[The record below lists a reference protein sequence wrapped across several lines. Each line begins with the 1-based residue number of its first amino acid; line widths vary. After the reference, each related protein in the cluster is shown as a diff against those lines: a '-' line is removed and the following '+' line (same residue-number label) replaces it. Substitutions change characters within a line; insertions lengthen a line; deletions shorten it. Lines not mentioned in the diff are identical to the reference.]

1 MNILKLIPKYT
12 LVIGLAMM
20 SSCNDRL
27 DEVNINPNG
36 LDLSKANPN
45 LLMPTVMTSAAME
58 YLKLG
63 YGDVGGVA
71 QHIQHDGWHEGVNS
85 YGWGPQDWTAWY
97 NMLRNNQLMLER
109 ATTIDSKFHMGVA
122 LTMKAFVFGTIT
134 DLWGDAPYTAA
145 ITGAKVDGTVTPVYD
160 SQEVIYRG
168 IIEDLKQASAHFAT
182 KDNSAYLTNYD
193 VYYAGDASKWQ
204 KFANSLLLRYYMR
217 ISAKLPDV
225 AKAGIESIYSSGIY
239 IKLPSEDAVMNYLGT
254 TADLSWPGAIQWDA
268 QQTNFRRIKPAQTL
282 VSKLLSNNDPRLT
295 VWIAPVHCQWV
306 ADESLTVP
314 LDEFIRKD
322 GVIQTG
328 IVSLTDIQYQTQIKA
343 GAKFTRHYNPKLY
356 TGTGTDAINTGLYV
370 GIPAGM
376 RQPDFYNRNP
386 TTGQVVQN
394 QHVSQLADV
403 YRGSTGGIL
412 KARLMSASETS
423 FILAEAAQ
431 KGWTAGTAKE
441 HYENGIKNSLTTW
454 GIESKYAAY
463 IAEKNVA
470 FNNSLAQIIDQKW
483 IASWTVG
490 TEAWFDFR
498 RTGLPALVAGN
509 ASTENVLPVRF
520 NYGDNELNFNGSNAD
535 AAINKLEVTSHSG
548 LRGKNS
554 QWSKPWL
561 VQGTGKPW

>member
-1 MNILKLIPKYT
+1 MNFFRIIPKYT
-12 LVIGLAMM
+12 LVLGLAMM
-20 SSCNDRL
+20 VSCHDRL
-27 DEVNINPNG
+27 DEVNVNPNG
-36 LDLSKANPN
+36 VDLSKANPN
-45 LLMPTVMTSAAME
+45 LLMPPVMSEAAMA

-63 YGDVGGVA
+63 YETAGGVA
-71 QHIQHDGWHEGVNS
+71 QHIQHDGW
-85 YGWGPQDWTAWY
+85 YGGINNYDWGPEDWTNWY

-122 LTMKAFVFGTIT
+122 LTMKSFIFGTIT
-134 DLWGDAPYTAA
+134 DLWGDAPYTQALS
-145 ITGAKVDGTVTPVYD
+145 GAKSDGTITPEYD

-168 IIEDLKQASAHFAT
+168 VIEDLKQASAHFAT

-193 VYYAGDASKWQ
+193 IYYAGDAAKWQ

-225 AKAGIESIYSSGIY
+225 AKAGIESIYSSGVY
-239 IKLPSEDAVMNYLGT
+239 IKTPAEDAVMNYLGT
-254 TADLSWPGAIQWDA
+254 TGGLSWPGAVQWDA

-282 VSKLLSNNDPRLT
+282 VSKLLANNDPRLT
-295 VWIAPVHCQWV
+295 VWVNPVHVQWV
-306 ADESLTVP
+306 ADETLTTA

-328 IVSLTDIQYQTQIKA
+328 VKSLTDIQFQAQIKA

-356 TGTGTDAINTGLYV
+356 TGTGNDAINTGLYV
-370 GIPAGM
+370 GLPAGI

-386 TTGQVVQN
+386 TTGQVVEN

-431 KGWTAGTAKE
+431 KGWAAGTAKE
-441 HYENGIKNSLTTW
+441 NYENGIKNSLTTW
-454 GIESKYAAY
+454 GVDSKYATY
-463 IAEKNVA
+463 IAEKNVV
-470 FNNSLAQIIDQKW
+470 FNNTLAQIIDQKW

-498 RTGLPALVAGN
+498 RTGLPALVPGN
-509 ASTENVLPVRF
+509 ASDESVLPVRF
-520 NYGDNELNFNGSNAD
+520 NYGNNTLNFNAANAE
-535 AAINKLEVTSHSG
+535 AAVSKLEVTSHSG
-548 LRGKNS
+548 GRGRNS
-554 QWSKPWL
+554 QWSKQWL

>member
-1 MNILKLIPKYT
+1 MNIFKLIPRYT

-27 DEVNINPNG
+27 DEVNVNPNG
-36 LDLSKANPN
+36 VDLSKANPN
-45 LLMPTVMTSAAME
+45 LIMPTVMTGTAMS
-58 YLKLG
+58 YLNLG
-63 YGDVGGVA
+63 FGDVGGVA
-71 QHIQHDGWHEGVNS
+71 QHIQHDGWYSGVNS
-85 YGWGPQDWTAWY
+85 YDWGPQDWTSWY
-97 NMLRNNQLMLER
+97 NLLRNNQLMMER
-109 ATTIDSKFHMGVA
+109 ATAIDSKFHMGVA
-122 LTMKAFVFGTIT
+122 LTMKSFIFGTIT
-134 DLWGDAPYTAA
+134 DLWGDAPYSKALS
-145 ITGAKVDGTVTPVYD
+145 GAKADGTITPEYD
-160 SQEVIYRG
+160 SQEVIYKG
-168 IIEDLKQASAHFAT
+168 IIEDLKQASALFAT

-193 VYYAGDASKWQ
+193 VYYAGDASKWE
-204 KFANSLLLRYYMR
+204 KLANSLLLRYYMR
-217 ISAKLPDV
+217 ISAKLPDL
-225 AKAGIESIYSSGIY
+225 AKAGIESIYRSGVY
-239 IKLPSEDAVMNYLGT
+239 IKLPADDATMNYLGT
-254 TADLSWPGAIQWDA
+254 TGDLSWPGAVQWDA
-268 QQTNFRRIKPAQTL
+268 EQTNFRRKKPAQTL
-282 VSKLLSNNDPRLT
+282 VSKLLANNDPRLT
-295 VWIAPVHCQWV
+295 VWVNPVHVQWV
-306 ADESLTVP
+306 ADETLTTA

-328 IVSLTDIQYQTQIKA
+328 TKSLTDIQYQTQIKA

-403 YRGSTGGIL
+403 YRGSNGGIL

-431 KGWTAGTAKE
+431 KGWTVGTAKE

-454 GIESKYAAY
+454 GVDSKYATY
-463 IAEKNVA
+463 ITEKNVA
-470 FNNSLAQIIDQKW
+470 FNNTLAQIIDQKW

-498 RTGLPALVAGN
+498 RTGLPALVPGN
-509 ASTENVLPVRF
+509 ASDESVLPVRF
-520 NYGDNELNFNGSNAD
+520 NYGDNTLNFNAVNAD
-535 AAINKLEVTSHSG
+535 AALNKLEVTPYSG

>member
-12 LVIGLAMM
+12 LVLGLAMM

-27 DEVNINPNG
+27 DDVNVNPNG
-36 LDLSKANPN
+36 VDLSKANPN
-45 LLMPTVMTSAAME
+45 LLMPPVMTGAAME

-63 YGDVGGVA
+63 YNEVGGVA
-71 QHIQHDGWHEGVNS
+71 QHIQHDGWFSGVNS
-85 YGWGPQDWTAWY
+85 YDWGPQDWTTWY
-97 NMLRNNQLMLER
+97 NMLRNNQLMLDR
-109 ATTIDSKFHMGVA
+109 ATAIDSKFHMGVA
-122 LTMKAFVFGTIT
+122 LTMKSFIFGTIT
-134 DLWGDAPYTAA
+134 DLWGDAPYTEAVS
-145 ITGAKVDGTVTPVYD
+145 GAKSGGTITPVFD
-160 SQEVIYRG
+160 SQEVIYKG
-168 IIEDLKQASAHFAT
+168 IIEDLKQASTLFAT
-182 KDNSAYLTNYD
+182 KDNSAYLANYD

-217 ISAKLPDV
+217 ISTKLPEV
-225 AKAGIESIYSSGIY
+225 AKPGIESIYSSGVY
-239 IKLPSEDAVMNYLGT
+239 IKTPAEDAVMNYLGT
-254 TADLSWPGAIQWDA
+254 TGDLSWPGAIAFDTEQSG
-268 QQTNFRRIKPAQTL
+268 FRRKKPAQTL
-282 VSKLLSNNDPRLT
+282 VSKLLENNDPRLT

-306 ADESLTVP
+306 ADETLTTP
-314 LDEFIRKD
+314 LDEFIRKN

-328 IVSLTDIQYQTQIKA
+328 VKSLTDIQYQAEIKA

-356 TGTGTDAINTGLYV
+356 TATGTDAINTGLYV

-394 QHVSQLADV
+394 QHVSQLSDV
-403 YRGSTGGIL
+403 YRGSSGGLL

-431 KGWTAGTAKE
+431 KGWAAGSAKD
-441 HYENGIKNSLTTW
+441 HYEAGVKNSLTTW
-454 GIESKYAAY
+454 GVESKYDTY

-470 FNNSLAQIIDQKW
+470 FNNTLAQIIDQKW
-483 IASWTVG
+483 IASWTVA

-498 RTGLPALVAGN
+498 RTGFPALKPGN
-509 ASTENVLPVRF
+509 ASDENVLPVRF
-520 NYGDNELNFNGSNAD
+520 NYGDNTLNFNSSNAD
-535 AAINKLEVTSHSG
+535 AAVNKLEVTTHSG

-554 QWSKPWL
+554 QWSKPWI